1 MLDGA
6 FCTLQRERKNVTQ
19 KKKKLAGAQ
28 TSVRNHAAPSN
39 VFEIQFENFEPLL
52 NI

>member
-6 FCTLQRERKNVTQ
+6 FCTHQREKKNVTQ
-19 KKKKLAGAQ
+19 KKKKKLAGAQ

-39 VFEIQFENFEPLL
+39 VFEIQLEKF
-52 NI
+52 